1 MPLLLPSMRIG
12 FETMRANP
20 VRTLLSTLGIVMGAA
35 SLVGVLALADGSEA
49 FARRQIELN
58 GLQAVTLGAVTS
70 DTLDGVTVPR
80 TRYPLFT
87 VDDARGVA
95 RAIPDARVV
104 LTVQGTGTFVAKEGA
119 STRAATVVGM
129 FGVPDAA
136 GIPALLHGRFPTLD
150 EMANDGTVV
159 VVSNALAKELAGS
172 DALAAVVGREL
183 RLSNTPRTIVGVLD
197 TFTGER
203 GFRVLAPLP
212 SSQAAMVAAASPRP
226 LTMLIQ
232 AARIEDVERTR
243 AAVEAWTDTAH
254 PAWRAERQVT
264 VQTQGLNRLRQLNQ
278 GMTLFKILMGAFA
291 AISLVV
297 GGIGIMNVLLAS
309 VAERT
314 REIGVRK
321 ATGARRSDVA
331 AQFFA
336 ESILIALSGTT
347 AGALLGIAGAMAI
360 TAIMRAQTGAIVY
373 AGFTWATFAVGMGTA
388 AAVGVIFGA
397 YPALKAA
404 RLSPIDAMRYE

>member
-1 MPLLLPSMRIG
+1 
-12 FETMRANP
+12 
-20 VRTLLSTLGIVMGAA
+20 
-35 SLVGVLALADGSEA
+35 
-49 FARRQIELN
+49 
-58 GLQAVTLGAVTS
+58 
-70 DTLDGVTVPR
+70 
-80 TRYPLFT
+80 
-87 VDDARGVA
+87 
-95 RAIPDARVV
+95 
-104 LTVQGTGTFVAKEGA
+104 LTVQGTGTFVAKDGTA
-119 STRAATVVGM
+119 TRAATVVGM
-129 FGVPDAA
+129 FGDPDAA

-150 EMANDGTVV
+150 EMGNDGAVV
-159 VVSNALAKELAGS
+159 VVSNALAK
-172 DALAAVVGREL
+172 ALAANDPLATVVGREL
-183 RLSNTPRTIVGVLD
+183 RLGDKPRTIVGVLD
-197 TFTGER
+197 SFPGER

-212 SSQAAMVAAASPRP
+212 SSQAAMVAAAAPRP

-243 AAVEAWTDTAH
+243 AAVEAWTDAAH
-254 PAWRAERQVT
+254 STWRAGRQVT

-291 AISLVV
+291 AISLLV

-321 ATGARRSDVA
+321 AAGARRSDVA
-331 AQFFA
+331 AQFLA
-336 ESILIALSGTT
+336 ESILIALAGTT
-347 AGALLGIAGAMAI
+347 AGALLGIAGAMVI

-373 AGFTWATFAVGMGTA
+373 AGFTWTTFAVGMGTA
-388 AAVGVIFGA
+388 AAVGLIFGA